1 MADTK
6 AGGVYYEVDI
16 ELEKALEKAAKLD
29 NTLDGMGNSAVKA
42 GKQIN
47 IAERSMSSLSRVAT
61 ALTAALSVQQVAAYA
76 DAWANVNNKLAN
88 AVRPGEQLASVTERV
103 FNITQQTRSS
113 LDATASLYARLERAT
128 RQYGTSADDIAK
140 LTTIIN
146 QGFVV
151 SGATAQEAEN
161 AIIQLSQGLASG
173 ALRGEEFNSVNE
185 QGNRL
190 IVALADSMGVTI
202 GQMRN
207 MAAQGKLTTDAV
219 VNGLLS
225 QGASIGQEFARTTAT
240 IGQSLEVAGNNITR
254 FIGSSATVK
263 AAVAVFNSAVI
274 TLTENLD
281 SISTA
286 VLAASAVMGS
296 RYVGALAAATAQQI
310 ANAAAAYRVATAQ
323 GAMAAAAAGARGV
336 MALIGGP
343 AGAATLAAAAIFYFY
358 QKAQQARQEANN
370 LADSASNLAAKFK
383 DMSATEVGAS
393 IARLRETIPSLTDSV
408 EDAQKTFDNTVY
420 RVRDLRKE
428 IDNWGT
434 GTTRGRQ
441 ASEALSGAIDQ
452 QNIAAESLEK
462 AQRRLSQTQSAIIL
476 GQAQLTTGLKTG
488 IDLLS
493 RETTAAGDAAGMMS
507 HFAKSINQAASAKER
522 FNSTSLIITR
532 PKEIQDYLDN
542 QQEQIDL
549 QSEFNEKKRAQL
561 KAEMDIRN
569 LAKKDGSTN
578 SDQIERDVQ
587 LARERA
593 GVTFDQQ
600 KAEENRRKAQQQ
612 SEQQNKRSAS
622 SAESVSQKLESLRQ
636 QSELSADSTTEMS
649 RAQAVLQA
657 QLSLGKGATQE
668 QIALAGKYR
677 GEIWDTSA
685 AIRAQ
690 AAAMKLIP
698 EQAENTRYKQ
708 DVADLKT
715 ALEQKTITQ
724 QQHDAAAEQMEQ
736 QHQVNLA
743 RIRATQNAGVTPLQ
757 EAQGAIDPVQA
768 LANENAKKLALIQEF
783 ETAKGQIT
791 LNGLALMN
799 AANTQYEQQR
809 IAAQWEI
816 YRNQSAA
823 NSLLADA
830 VDSLQGGATNA
841 ITGLLNG
848 TQSLSEAFANIG
860 STILNSV
867 VSGLVEMG
875 LQYVKNMLM
884 GQAAASAALG
894 ATATQATAAAGMW
907 GPAAVSA
914 SIATMGTASTVGTTA
929 YSTALMASKG
939 LAVAG
944 AREHGGPVLANSMY
958 RVGEGGKPE
967 IFKASNG
974 SQYMIPGDS
983 GKVIS
988 NKDIAGAG
996 GNGGVSLEVNFNI
1009 TTTNGIDDA
1018 TQKQMIQQMEIVAL
1032 KVAREQSTRDG
1043 GFLQKRI
1050 KK

>member
-6 AGGVYYEVDI
+6 LGGVYYEVDI
-16 ELEKALEKAAKLD
+16 ELEKALEASDQLRRELKSLGDNAK
-29 NTLDGMGNSAVKA
+29 NSAGGIKTLETQAKTTAMAVNQATKA
-42 GKQIN
+42 GGAFRSQFQQAGYQIQDFIVQVQGGQSALVAFSQQGSQLAGAFGPGGAIVGAV
-47 IAERSMSSLSRVAT
+47 IALGTVIAGTLIT
-61 ALTAALSVQQVAAYA
+61 ALSGGKNAMDALREAAEAMDKVIIISQNGVAALSDKYANLARVNAEVATLMRNQVLLEYNQAMTKVSKTISDTTSEFFSFGDTAKAALSGGT
-76 DAWANVNNKLAN
+76 VSVKL
-88 AVRPGEQLASVTERV
+88 LST
-103 FNITQQTRSS
+103 I
-113 LDATASLYARLERAT
+113 LDA
-128 RQYGTSADDIAK
+128 
-140 LTTIIN
+140 
-146 QGFVV
+146 
-151 SGATAQEAEN
+151 AEVKTK
-161 AIIQLSQGLASG
+161 S
-173 ALRGEEFNSVNE
+173 F
-185 QGNRL
+185 
-190 IVALADSMGVTI
+190 
-202 GQMRN
+202 
-207 MAAQGKLTTDAV
+207 TDAFNQV
-219 VNGLLS
+219 S
-225 QGASIGQEFARTTAT
+225 KSSIANEAT
-240 IGQSLEVAGNNITR
+240 IST
-254 FIGSSATVK
+254 FINT
-263 AAVAVFNSAVI
+263 
-274 TLTENLD
+274 
-281 SISTA
+281 
-286 VLAASAVMGS
+286 
-296 RYVGALAAATAQQI
+296 VGALSSRLGITDQAAFELAKQLNDLSNNPSPQALTTLAIRLQNMTSSSKEGQEQITNLSKTLVGLAVEATNAKLNMDSLKRTTDNLTDGQKNLLKQSERNLSLSKLQGEARARLTAQYAAEDAGFAKDDPHAKKMEEDAAATYENLEATKKLNSEQKKSAGQASRNAQVLEQ
-310 ANAAAAYRVATAQ
+310 YR
-323 GAMAAAAAGARGV
+323 
-336 MALIGGP
+336 
-343 AGAATLAAAAIFYFY
+343 
-358 QKAQQARQEANN
+358 QKA
-370 LADSASNLAAKFK
+370 
-383 DMSATEVGAS
+383 
-393 IARLRETIPSLTDSV
+393 
-408 EDAQKTFDNTVY
+408 
-420 RVRDLRKE
+420 
-428 IDNWGT
+428 
-434 GTTRGRQ
+434 
-441 ASEALSGAIDQ
+441 
-452 QNIAAESLEK
+452 
-462 AQRRLSQTQSAIIL
+462 
-476 GQAQLTTGLKTG
+476 
-488 IDLLS
+488 
-493 RETTAAGDAAGMMS
+493 
-507 HFAKSINQAASAKER
+507 
-522 FNSTSLIITR
+522 
-532 PKEIQDYLDN
+532 
-542 QQEQIDL
+542 
-549 QSEFNEKKRAQL
+549 
-561 KAEMDIRN
+561 
-569 LAKKDGSTN
+569 
-578 SDQIERDVQ
+578 
-587 LARERA
+587 
-593 GVTFDQQ
+593 
-600 KAEENRRKAQQQ
+600 
-612 SEQQNKRSAS
+612 
-622 SAESVSQKLESLRQ
+622 
-636 QSELSADSTTEMS
+636 ELSADSVDGLS
-649 RAQAVLQA
+649 RAQAILQA
-657 QLSLGKGATQE
+657 RQRLINPTPSEIAQVEKDAGA
-668 QIALAGKYR
+668 A
-677 GEIWDTSA
+677 WDKAA

-743 RIRATQNAGVTPLQ
+743 RIRATQNAGITPLQ

-867 VSGLVEMG
+867 VGGLVEMG

-884 GQAAASAALG
+884 GQVAASAALG

-996 GNGGVSLEVNFNI
+996 GSGGVSLEVNFNI

-1050 KK
+1050 RK

>member
-6 AGGVYYEVDI
+6 LGGVYYEVDI
-16 ELEKALEKAAKLD
+16 ELEKALEKVAKLD

-42 GKQIN
+42 GKQIS

-128 RQYGTSADDIAK
+128 RQYGTSADDLAK

-190 IVALADSMGVTI
+190 IVALADSMDVTI

-263 AAVAVFNSAVI
+263 AAVSVFNSAVI

-286 VLAASAVMGS
+286 VLAVSAVMGS

-370 LADSASNLAAKFK
+370 LADSAANLAAKFK

-532 PKEIQDYLDN
+532 PKDIQDYLDN

-612 SEQQNKRSAS
+612 SEQQDKRSAS

-715 ALEQKTITQ
+715 ALEQKTISQ

-944 AREHGGPVLANSMY
+944 AREHGGPVQGNSMY

-974 SQYMIPGDS
+974 SQYMIPGNNGS
-983 GKVIS
+983 VIS
-988 NKDIAGAG
+988 NKDIGNAGR
-996 GNGGVSLEVNFNI
+996 GNVIHQEVNFHI
-1009 TTTNGIDDA
+1009 TTTGGIDAA
-1018 TQKQMIQQMEIVAL
+1018 TQKQLAGMMKQVAL
-1032 KVAREQSTRDG
+1032 FQMKEESTRG
-1043 GFLQKRI
+1043 GGMLQPRQ

>member
-6 AGGVYYEVDI
+6 LGGVYYEVDI
-16 ELEKALEKAAKLD
+16 ELEKALEASDQLRRELKSLGDNAK
-29 NTLDGMGNSAVKA
+29 NSAGGIKTLETQAKTTAMAVNQATKA
-42 GKQIN
+42 GGAFRSQFQQAGYQIQDFIVQVQGGQSALVAFSQQGSQLAGAFGPGGAIVGAV
-47 IAERSMSSLSRVAT
+47 IALGTVIAGTLIT
-61 ALTAALSVQQVAAYA
+61 ALSGGKNAMDALREAAEAMDKVIIISQNGVAALSDKYANLARVNAEVATLMRNQVLLEYNQAMTKVSKTISDTTSEFFSFGDTAKAALSGGT
-76 DAWANVNNKLAN
+76 VSVKL
-88 AVRPGEQLASVTERV
+88 LST
-103 FNITQQTRSS
+103 I
-113 LDATASLYARLERAT
+113 LDA
-128 RQYGTSADDIAK
+128 
-140 LTTIIN
+140 
-146 QGFVV
+146 
-151 SGATAQEAEN
+151 AEVKT
-161 AIIQLSQGLASG
+161 
-173 ALRGEEFNSVNE
+173 NSF
-185 QGNRL
+185 
-190 IVALADSMGVTI
+190 
-202 GQMRN
+202 
-207 MAAQGKLTTDAV
+207 TDAFNQV
-219 VNGLLS
+219 S
-225 QGASIGQEFARTTAT
+225 KSSIANEAT
-240 IGQSLEVAGNNITR
+240 IST
-254 FIGSSATVK
+254 FINT
-263 AAVAVFNSAVI
+263 
-274 TLTENLD
+274 
-281 SISTA
+281 
-286 VLAASAVMGS
+286 
-296 RYVGALAAATAQQI
+296 VGALSSRLGITDQAAFELAKQLNDLSNNPSPQALTTLAIRLQNMTSSSKEGQEQITNLSKTLVGLAVEATNAKLNMDSLKRTTDNLTDGQKNLLKQSERNLSLSKLQGEARARLTAQYAAEDAGFAKDDPHAKKMEEDAAATYENLEATKKLNSEQKKSAGQASRNAQVLEQ
-310 ANAAAAYRVATAQ
+310 YR
-323 GAMAAAAAGARGV
+323 
-336 MALIGGP
+336 
-343 AGAATLAAAAIFYFY
+343 
-358 QKAQQARQEANN
+358 QKA
-370 LADSASNLAAKFK
+370 
-383 DMSATEVGAS
+383 
-393 IARLRETIPSLTDSV
+393 
-408 EDAQKTFDNTVY
+408 
-420 RVRDLRKE
+420 
-428 IDNWGT
+428 
-434 GTTRGRQ
+434 
-441 ASEALSGAIDQ
+441 
-452 QNIAAESLEK
+452 
-462 AQRRLSQTQSAIIL
+462 
-476 GQAQLTTGLKTG
+476 
-488 IDLLS
+488 
-493 RETTAAGDAAGMMS
+493 
-507 HFAKSINQAASAKER
+507 
-522 FNSTSLIITR
+522 
-532 PKEIQDYLDN
+532 
-542 QQEQIDL
+542 
-549 QSEFNEKKRAQL
+549 
-561 KAEMDIRN
+561 
-569 LAKKDGSTN
+569 
-578 SDQIERDVQ
+578 
-587 LARERA
+587 
-593 GVTFDQQ
+593 
-600 KAEENRRKAQQQ
+600 
-612 SEQQNKRSAS
+612 
-622 SAESVSQKLESLRQ
+622 
-636 QSELSADSTTEMS
+636 ELSADSVDGLS
-649 RAQAVLQA
+649 RAQAILQA
-657 QLSLGKGATQE
+657 RQRLINPTPSEIAQVEKDAGA
-668 QIALAGKYR
+668 A
-677 GEIWDTSA
+677 WDKAA

-743 RIRATQNAGVTPLQ
+743 RIRATQNAGITPLQ

-867 VSGLVEMG
+867 VGGLVEMG

-884 GQAAASAALG
+884 GQVAASAALG

-996 GNGGVSLEVNFNI
+996 GSGGVSLEVNFNI

-1050 KK
+1050 RK

>member
-6 AGGVYYEVDI
+6 LGGVYYEVDI
-16 ELEKALEKAAKLD
+16 ELEKALEASDQLRRELKSLGDNAK
-29 NTLDGMGNSAVKA
+29 NSAGGIKTLETQAKTTAIAVNQATKSGGAFRSQFQQA
-42 GKQIN
+42 GYQIQDFIVQVQGGQSALVAFSQQGSQLAGAFGPGGAIVGAV
-47 IAERSMSSLSRVAT
+47 IALGTVIAGTLIT
-61 ALTAALSVQQVAAYA
+61 ALNGGKNAMDALREAADAMDKVITISQNGVAALSDKYANLARVNAEVATLMRNQVLLEYNQAMTK
-76 DAWANVNNKLAN
+76 VSKTI
-88 AVRPGEQLASVTERV
+88 S
-103 FNITQQTRSS
+103 
-113 LDATASLYARLERAT
+113 DATSEFFSFGDTAKAALSG
-128 RQYGTSADDIAK
+128 GTVSVKLLGTILNAAEVKTNNFNDAFSQVSKSSIA
-140 LTTIIN
+140 
-146 QGFVV
+146 
-151 SGATAQEAEN
+151 
-161 AIIQLSQGLASG
+161 
-173 ALRGEEFNSVNE
+173 NE
-185 QGNRL
+185 
-190 IVALADSMGVTI
+190 
-202 GQMRN
+202 
-207 MAAQGKLTTDAV
+207 
-219 VNGLLS
+219 
-225 QGASIGQEFARTTAT
+225 AT
-240 IGQSLEVAGNNITR
+240 IST
-254 FIGSSATVK
+254 FINT
-263 AAVAVFNSAVI
+263 
-274 TLTENLD
+274 
-281 SISTA
+281 
-286 VLAASAVMGS
+286 
-296 RYVGALAAATAQQI
+296 VGALSSRLGITDQAAFEVAKQLNDLSNNPSPQALTTLAIRLQNMTSSSKEGQEQITNLSKTLVGLAVEATNAKLNMDSLKRTTDNLTDGQKNLLKQAERNLSLSKLQGEARARLTAQYAAEDAGFAKDDPHAKKMEEDAAATYKNLEATKQLSSEQKKSAGQASRNAQVLEQ
-310 ANAAAAYRVATAQ
+310 YR
-323 GAMAAAAAGARGV
+323 
-336 MALIGGP
+336 
-343 AGAATLAAAAIFYFY
+343 
-358 QKAQQARQEANN
+358 QKA
-370 LADSASNLAAKFK
+370 
-383 DMSATEVGAS
+383 
-393 IARLRETIPSLTDSV
+393 
-408 EDAQKTFDNTVY
+408 
-420 RVRDLRKE
+420 
-428 IDNWGT
+428 
-434 GTTRGRQ
+434 
-441 ASEALSGAIDQ
+441 
-452 QNIAAESLEK
+452 
-462 AQRRLSQTQSAIIL
+462 
-476 GQAQLTTGLKTG
+476 
-488 IDLLS
+488 
-493 RETTAAGDAAGMMS
+493 
-507 HFAKSINQAASAKER
+507 
-522 FNSTSLIITR
+522 
-532 PKEIQDYLDN
+532 
-542 QQEQIDL
+542 
-549 QSEFNEKKRAQL
+549 
-561 KAEMDIRN
+561 
-569 LAKKDGSTN
+569 
-578 SDQIERDVQ
+578 
-587 LARERA
+587 
-593 GVTFDQQ
+593 
-600 KAEENRRKAQQQ
+600 
-612 SEQQNKRSAS
+612 
-622 SAESVSQKLESLRQ
+622 
-636 QSELSADSTTEMS
+636 ELSADSVDGLS

-657 QLSLGKGATQE
+657 RQRLINPTPSEIAQVEKDAGA
-668 QIALAGKYR
+668 A
-677 GEIWDTSA
+677 WDKAA

-708 DVADLKT
+708 DVVDLKT

-724 QQHDAAAEQMEQ
+724 KQHDTAAEQMEQ

-768 LANENAKKLALIQEF
+768 LANENARKLALIQEF
-783 ETAKGQIT
+783 ETAKGQIN

-884 GQAAASAALG
+884 GQVAASAALG

-914 SIATMGTASTVGTTA
+914 SIATMGTASSVGTAA
-929 YSTALMASKG
+929 YSTALMTSKG

-944 AREHGGPVLANSMY
+944 AREHGGPVQANSMY

-996 GNGGVSLEVNFNI
+996 GNAGVSLEVNFNI

-1050 KK
+1050 RK

>member
-1 MADTK
+1 
-6 AGGVYYEVDI
+6 
-16 ELEKALEKAAKLD
+16 
-29 NTLDGMGNSAVKA
+29 
-42 GKQIN
+42 
-47 IAERSMSSLSRVAT
+47 
-61 ALTAALSVQQVAAYA
+61 
-76 DAWANVNNKLAN
+76 
-88 AVRPGEQLASVTERV
+88 
-103 FNITQQTRSS
+103 
-113 LDATASLYARLERAT
+113 
-128 RQYGTSADDIAK
+128 
-140 LTTIIN
+140 
-146 QGFVV
+146 
-151 SGATAQEAEN
+151 
-161 AIIQLSQGLASG
+161 
-173 ALRGEEFNSVNE
+173 
-185 QGNRL
+185 
-190 IVALADSMGVTI
+190 
-202 GQMRN
+202 
-207 MAAQGKLTTDAV
+207 
-219 VNGLLS
+219 
-225 QGASIGQEFARTTAT
+225 
-240 IGQSLEVAGNNITR
+240 
-254 FIGSSATVK
+254 
-263 AAVAVFNSAVI
+263 
-274 TLTENLD
+274 
-281 SISTA
+281 
-286 VLAASAVMGS
+286 
-296 RYVGALAAATAQQI
+296 
-310 ANAAAAYRVATAQ
+310 
-323 GAMAAAAAGARGV
+323 
-336 MALIGGP
+336 
-343 AGAATLAAAAIFYFY
+343 
-358 QKAQQARQEANN
+358 
-370 LADSASNLAAKFK
+370 
-383 DMSATEVGAS
+383 
-393 IARLRETIPSLTDSV
+393 
-408 EDAQKTFDNTVY
+408 
-420 RVRDLRKE
+420 
-428 IDNWGT
+428 
-434 GTTRGRQ
+434 
-441 ASEALSGAIDQ
+441 
-452 QNIAAESLEK
+452 
-462 AQRRLSQTQSAIIL
+462 
-476 GQAQLTTGLKTG
+476 
-488 IDLLS
+488 
-493 RETTAAGDAAGMMS
+493 
-507 HFAKSINQAASAKER
+507 SINQAASAKER

-532 PKEIQDYLDN
+532 PKDIQDYLDN

-612 SEQQNKRSAS
+612 SEQQDKRSAS
-622 SAESVSQKLESLRQ
+622 SAESVSQKLEILRQ

-690 AAAMKLIP
+690 AAAMRLIP

-783 ETAKGQIT
+783 ETAKGKIT

-884 GQAAASAALG
+884 GQVAASAALG

-944 AREHGGPVLANSMY
+944 AREHGGPVQGNSMY

-974 SQYMIPGDS
+974 SQYMIPGDNGS
-983 GKVIS
+983 VIS
-988 NKDIAGAG
+988 NRDLSGAG
-996 GNGGVSLEVNFNI
+996 GSG
-1009 TTTNGIDDA
+1009 A
-1018 TQKQMIQQMEIVAL
+1018 AIQQHNYFTIQSSTGDPQEIAN
-1032 KVAREQSTRDG
+1032 KMAKIAYEQSLRAIQDQQRPG
-1043 GFLQKRI
+1043 GTLPRKR
-1050 KK
+1050 

>member
-6 AGGVYYEVDI
+6 LGGVYYEVDI
-16 ELEKALEKAAKLD
+16 ELEKALEASDQLRRELKSLGDNAK
-29 NTLDGMGNSAVKA
+29 NSAGGIKTLETQA
-42 GKQIN
+42 KTT
-47 IAERSMSSLSRVAT
+47 AT
-61 ALTAALSVQQVAAYA
+61 AVNQATKSGGAFRSQFQQAGYQIQDFIVQVQGGQSALVAFSQQGSQLAGAFGPGGAIVGAVIALGTVIAGTLITALNGGKNAMDALREAADAMDKVITISQNGVAALSDKYANLARVNAEVATLMRNQVLLEYNQAMTK
-76 DAWANVNNKLAN
+76 VSKTI
-88 AVRPGEQLASVTERV
+88 S
-103 FNITQQTRSS
+103 
-113 LDATASLYARLERAT
+113 DATSEFFSFGDTAKAALSG
-128 RQYGTSADDIAK
+128 GTVSVKLLGTILNAAEVKTNNFNDAFSQVSKSSIA
-140 LTTIIN
+140 
-146 QGFVV
+146 
-151 SGATAQEAEN
+151 
-161 AIIQLSQGLASG
+161 
-173 ALRGEEFNSVNE
+173 NE
-185 QGNRL
+185 
-190 IVALADSMGVTI
+190 
-202 GQMRN
+202 
-207 MAAQGKLTTDAV
+207 
-219 VNGLLS
+219 
-225 QGASIGQEFARTTAT
+225 AT
-240 IGQSLEVAGNNITR
+240 IST
-254 FIGSSATVK
+254 FINT
-263 AAVAVFNSAVI
+263 
-274 TLTENLD
+274 
-281 SISTA
+281 
-286 VLAASAVMGS
+286 
-296 RYVGALAAATAQQI
+296 VGALSSRLGITDQAAFELAKQLNDLSNNPSPQALTTLAIRLQNMTSSSKEGQEQITNLSKTLVGLAVEATNAKLNMDSLKRTTDNLTDGQKNLLKQAERNLSLSKLQGEARARLTAQYAAEDAGFAKDDPHAKKMEEDAAATYK
-310 ANAAAAYRVATAQ
+310 NLEATKQ
-323 GAMAAAAAGARGV
+323 LNSEQKKSAG
-336 MALIGGP
+336 
-343 AGAATLAAAAIFYFY
+343 
-358 QKAQQARQEANN
+358 
-370 LADSASNLAAKFK
+370 
-383 DMSATEVGAS
+383 
-393 IARLRETIPSLTDSV
+393 
-408 EDAQKTFDNTVY
+408 
-420 RVRDLRKE
+420 
-428 IDNWGT
+428 
-434 GTTRGRQ
+434 Q
-441 ASEALSGAIDQ
+441 ASRNAQ
-452 QNIAAESLEK
+452 VLEQYR
-462 AQRRLSQTQSAIIL
+462 QRA
-476 GQAQLTTGLKTG
+476 
-488 IDLLS
+488 
-493 RETTAAGDAAGMMS
+493 
-507 HFAKSINQAASAKER
+507 
-522 FNSTSLIITR
+522 
-532 PKEIQDYLDN
+532 
-542 QQEQIDL
+542 
-549 QSEFNEKKRAQL
+549 
-561 KAEMDIRN
+561 
-569 LAKKDGSTN
+569 
-578 SDQIERDVQ
+578 
-587 LARERA
+587 
-593 GVTFDQQ
+593 
-600 KAEENRRKAQQQ
+600 
-612 SEQQNKRSAS
+612 
-622 SAESVSQKLESLRQ
+622 
-636 QSELSADSTTEMS
+636 ELSADSVDGLS

-657 QLSLGKGATQE
+657 RQKLVNPTPA
-668 QIALAGKYR
+668 QIAQVEKDAGAA
-677 GEIWDTSA
+677 WDKAA

-708 DVADLKT
+708 DVADLRT

-724 QQHDAAAEQMEQ
+724 KQHDTAAEQMEQ

-743 RIRATQNAGVTPLQ
+743 RIRATQNAVVNPQQ

-884 GQAAASAALG
+884 GQVAASAALG

-914 SIATMGTASTVGTTA
+914 SIATMGTASSVGTAA
-929 YSTALMASKG
+929 YSTALMTSKG

-944 AREHGGPVLANSMY
+944 AREHGGPVQANSMY

>member
-1 MADTK
+1 MAESYN
-6 AGGVYYEVDI
+6 AGGIYYEVDI
-16 ELEKALEKAAKLD
+16 ELKKALEDSEQLKRELKALGDSAK
-29 NTLDGMGNSAVKA
+29 NSAGGIKALETQAKTTATAVNQATKA
-42 GKQIN
+42 GGAFRSQFQQAGYQIQDFIVQVQGGQSALVAFSQQGSQLAGAFGPGGAIVGAV
-47 IAERSMSSLSRVAT
+47 IALGTVIAGTLIT
-61 ALTAALSVQQVAAYA
+61 ALSGGKNAMDALREAADAMDKVITISQNGVAALSDKYANLARVNAEVASLMRNQVLLEYNQAMTKVSKTISDTTSEFFSFGDTAKAALSGGT
-76 DAWANVNNKLAN
+76 VSVKL
-88 AVRPGEQLASVTERV
+88 LST
-103 FNITQQTRSS
+103 I
-113 LDATASLYARLERAT
+113 LDA
-128 RQYGTSADDIAK
+128 
-140 LTTIIN
+140 
-146 QGFVV
+146 
-151 SGATAQEAEN
+151 AEVKT
-161 AIIQLSQGLASG
+161 
-173 ALRGEEFNSVNE
+173 NSF
-185 QGNRL
+185 
-190 IVALADSMGVTI
+190 
-202 GQMRN
+202 
-207 MAAQGKLTTDAV
+207 TDAFNQV
-219 VNGLLS
+219 S
-225 QGASIGQEFARTTAT
+225 KSSIANEAT
-240 IGQSLEVAGNNITR
+240 I
-254 FIGSSATVK
+254 
-263 AAVAVFNSAVI
+263 
-274 TLTENLD
+274 
-281 SISTA
+281 STFTNT
-286 VLAASAVMGS
+286 
-296 RYVGALAAATAQQI
+296 VGALSSRLGITDQAAFELAKQLNDLSKNPSPQ
-310 ANAAAAYRVATAQ
+310 
-323 GAMAAAAAGARGV
+323 
-336 MALIGGP
+336 ALQ
-343 AGAATLAAAAIFYFY
+343 ALALRL
-358 QKAQQARQEANN
+358 Q
-370 LADSASNLAAKFK
+370 DMTSSSK
-383 DMSATEVGAS
+383 D
-393 IARLRETIPSLTDSV
+393 
-408 EDAQKTFDNTVY
+408 
-420 RVRDLRKE
+420 
-428 IDNWGT
+428 
-434 GTTRGRQ
+434 
-441 ASEALSGAIDQ
+441 
-452 QNIAAESLEK
+452 
-462 AQRRLSQTQSAIIL
+462 
-476 GQAQLTTGLKTG
+476 GQAQ
-488 IDLLS
+488 I
-493 RETTAAGDAAGMMS
+493 TALAGKLVD
-507 HFAKSINQAASAKER
+507 
-522 FNSTSLIITR
+522 
-532 PKEIQDYLDN
+532 
-542 QQEQIDL
+542 
-549 QSEFNEKKRAQL
+549 
-561 KAEMDIRN
+561 
-569 LAKKDGSTN
+569 
-578 SDQIERDVQ
+578 
-587 LARERA
+587 LAREAANAKFNVDSLKRTTDNLTDGQKNLLKQAERNLSLSKLQGEARA
-593 GVTFDQQ
+593 RLAAQYAAEDAGFAKDDPHAKKMEDDAVATYKNLEATKQLNSEQKKSAGQASRNAQVLEQYRQ
-600 KAEENRRKAQQQ
+600 KA
-612 SEQQNKRSAS
+612 
-622 SAESVSQKLESLRQ
+622 
-636 QSELSADSTTEMS
+636 ELSADSVDGLS

-657 QLSLGKGATQE
+657 RQKLVNPTPA
-668 QIALAGKYR
+668 QIAQVEKDAGAA
-677 GEIWDTSA
+677 WDKAA

-724 QQHDAAAEQMEQ
+724 KQHDTAAEQMEQ

-743 RIRATQNAGVTPLQ
+743 RIRATQNVGVTPLQ

-875 LQYVKNMLM
+875 LQYVKNMVM
-884 GQAAASAALG
+884 GQVAASAALG

-996 GNGGVSLEVNFNI
+996 GNAGVSLEVNFNI